1 MSLLFRGRARDRS
14 VIVVSHQGVGL
25 REKGPKVNINQAF
38 PQIVETI
45 NQGERKVQY
54 SCQKYNA
61 AAFLSIISFPRNIT
75 GSLRK
80 T

>member
-1 MSLLFRGRARDRS
+1 MSLLFRGHARDRS
-14 VIVVSHQGVGL
+14 VILVSHQGVGL
-25 REKGPKVNINQAF
+25 HEKGPKVNINQ
-38 PQIVETI
+38 
-45 NQGERKVQY
+45 GERKVQH